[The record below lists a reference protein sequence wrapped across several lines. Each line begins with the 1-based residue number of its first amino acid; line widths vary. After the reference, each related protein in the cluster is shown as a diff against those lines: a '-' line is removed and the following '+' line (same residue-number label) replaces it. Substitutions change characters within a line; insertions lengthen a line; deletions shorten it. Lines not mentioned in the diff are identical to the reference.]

1 MLARSL
7 EHDICE
13 AEMRDNADAGDGRE
27 DLWIRQVHDTVLQ
40 SAVAEGPGAHDSS
53 PLPPEQ
59 LVVQLHNLLDQAVG
73 VAWSMRSLA
82 RSAGWSL
89 PAPVSALA
97 SRLLRQALAPVP
109 ARADHQG
116 LLVLTDVAPGNL
128 ATGRLDAS
136 NHGDRTRDVRLV
148 WTPMASDGGLQLRGD
163 YLRVE
168 PDAFALAPGAT
179 RTVTVTL
186 DVPASARPG
195 TYTGD
200 LSAADNPA
208 VRLRMLVRVA

>member
-1 MLARSL
+1 L
-7 EHDICE
+7 EYDICE
-13 AEMRDNADAGDGRE
+13 AEMRDDADAGHGRE
-27 DLWIRQVHDTVLQ
+27 ELWIRQVHDTVLQ
-40 SAVAEGPGAHDSS
+40 SAVAEGRGAQDSP

-89 PAPVSALA
+89 PAPISALA

-109 ARADHQG
+109 ARAGHQG
-116 LLVLTDVAPGNL
+116 LLVLTDVTPGNL

-136 NHGDRTRDVRLV
+136 NHGDRRRDVRLV
-148 WTPMASDGGLQLRGD
+148 WTPMVSDQGLQLGGD
-163 YLRVE
+163 YLHVE
-168 PDAFALAPGAT
+168 PDVFTLEPRDT
-179 RTVTVTL
+179 KTVTVTL
-186 DVPASARPG
+186 AVPASARPG

-208 VRLRMLVRVA
+208 VRLQMLVQVQVRD

>member
-1 MLARSL
+1 L

-13 AEMRDNADAGDGRE
+13 AKMRDDADAGHARE
-27 DLWIRQVHDTVLQ
+27 ELWIRQVHDTVLQ
-40 SAVAEGPGAHDSS
+40 AAVGKGRGAHDS
-53 PLPPEQ
+53 PPPEQ
-59 LVVQLHNLLDQAVG
+59 LVVQLHNLVDQAVG
-73 VAWSMRSLA
+73 LVWSMRSLA

-109 ARADHQG
+109 AHAGHQG
-116 LLVLTDVAPGNL
+116 LLVLTDVTPGNL

-136 NHGDRTRDVRLV
+136 NHGERRRDVRLV
-148 WTPMASDGGLQLRGD
+148 WTPMVSDQGLQLGGD
-163 YLRVE
+163 YLRLE
-168 PDAFALAPGAT
+168 PDVFTLEPRDT

-186 DVPASARPG
+186 AVPASARPG

-208 VRLRMLVRVA
+208 VRLQMLVQVQVRD